1 MNDIGKKIKLCQELE
16 RKKDCIEEAVFEA
29 KSKKLA
35 LELLHETSSEYETEK
50 SQLFVAKRKLSN
62 SVHEY
67 EVKRKELENHCSAN
81 RLLPYH
87 SESGLY
93 WVEFFCMNN

>member
-1 MNDIGKKIKLCQELE
+1 MDDIDKKIRLVQELE
-16 RKKDCIEEAVFEA
+16 QKKNCIEEAVLEA

-35 LELLHETSSEYETEK
+35 LELLPETSSEYEKEK
-50 SQLFVAKRKLSN
+50 SQLFVAKRNLLN
-62 SVHEY
+62 AVHEY
-67 EVKRKELENHCSAN
+67 EAKKQELENHCRIN
-81 RLLPYH
+81 LLLPNY

>member
-1 MNDIGKKIKLCQELE
+1 MDDFDKKIKLVQELE
-16 RKKDCIEEAVFEA
+16 QKKNCIEEAVCEA

-35 LELLHETSSEYETEK
+35 LELLPERSSEYEKEK
-50 SQLFVAKRKLSN
+50 SQLYVAKRNLLDA
-62 SVHEY
+62 VQEY
-67 EVKRKELENHCSAN
+67 EAKRKELENHCFVS
-81 RLLPYH
+81 RFLPYH

>member
-1 MNDIGKKIKLCQELE
+1 MDDIDKKIKLCQELE
-16 RKKDCIEEAVFEA
+16 QKKNCIEEAVFEA

-35 LELLHETSSEYETEK
+35 LELLPEISSEYETEK
-50 SQLFVAKRKLSN
+50 SQLFVAKRNLLN
-62 SVHEY
+62 AVHEY
-67 EVKRKELENHCSAN
+67 EAKKQELETNCSVN

>member
-1 MNDIGKKIKLCQELE
+1 MNDIDKKIELVQELE
-16 RKKDCIEEAVFEA
+16 QKKDCIEEAVFEA

-35 LELLHETSSEYETEK
+35 LELLPETSSEYETEK
-50 SQLFVAKRKLSN
+50 SKLFVAKRKLSN

-67 EVKRKELENHCSAN
+67 ETKRQELENHCSAN
-81 RLLPYH
+81 RLLPHH

>member
-1 MNDIGKKIKLCQELE
+1 MDDIDKKIKLVQELE
-16 RKKDCIEEAVFEA
+16 QKKNCIEETVFEA

-35 LELLHETSSEYETEK
+35 LELLPETSSEYETEK
-50 SQLFVAKRKLSN
+50 SQLFVAKRNLLN
-62 SVHEY
+62 AVREY
-67 EVKRKELENHCSAN
+67 EAKKQELETHCSMN

>member
-1 MNDIGKKIKLCQELE
+1 MDDIDKMIELAQELE
-16 RKKDCIEEAVFEA
+16 QKKNCIKEAVFEA

-35 LELLHETSSEYETEK
+35 LELLPETSSEYEEEQI
-50 SQLFVAKRKLSN
+50 QLYVAKRNLLDA
-62 SVHEY
+62 VHEY
-67 EVKRKELENHCSAN
+67 EAKKQELENHCSVN

-93 WVEFFCMNN
+93 WVEFFCMSN